1 MRVAGIGGPESARHE
16 ACSHACT
23 SCRGSMGRSNA
34 KRRAAVVVEYT
45 FLLVALAVPTV
56 MGCIAG
62 GRILVRE
69 YVTLRDTILMPYP

>member
-1 MRVAGIGGPESARHE
+1 
-16 ACSHACT
+16 
-23 SCRGSMGRSNA
+23 MGRSNA